1 MSSNARIAPQS
12 LLSLFRERRSV
23 RRYRPDPVSDE
34 MVLQLLEAG
43 RWAPSANNLQ
53 PWTFIVLR
61 DRLMREQ
68 VAAYADHAGSHW
80 VHVAE
85 APLLIVLCG
94 IVEDRVY
101 HEFLNG
107 DVGMAGLQM
116 MLQAKVM
123 GLGTCWVGGLDRKA
137 IAGLL
142 RIPDYLEVVGLLTVG
157 FSAEEPEPP
166 PRKSLD
172 EIVCYEVYGRQ
183 PGDGDVIPGV
193 PETVPPGPAERLL
206 NWLRRILGPPL

>member
-1 MSSNARIAPQS
+1 MSPAERISHES
-12 LLSLFRERRSV
+12 LLSLFRDRRSI
-23 RRYRPDPVSDE
+23 RRYRPDPVPDE
-34 MVLQLLEAG
+34 IVQELLEAG

-53 PWTFIVLR
+53 PWRFIVIR

-68 VAAYADHAGSHW
+68 IAMYADYAGDHPA
-80 VHVAE
+80 HVGE

-94 IVEDRVY
+94 VIEDRLY

-116 MLQAKVM
+116 MLQAKAM
-123 GLGTCWVGGLDRKA
+123 GLGTCWLGGLERRA

-142 RIPDYLEVVGLLTVG
+142 RIPDYLEIVSLLTVG
-157 FSAEEPEPP
+157 FPAEDPEPT

-172 EIVCYEVYGRQ
+172 EIVHYEVYGGQ
-183 PGDGDVIPGV
+183 AGNGNVIFGV
-193 PETVPPGPAERLL
+193 PDAVPPGPTEKLL
-206 NWLRRILGPPL
+206 NWLRRIFGLPL